1 MGEGSQK
8 TISCTKA
15 WVCLLKNIS
24 IVIVFFIF
32 VQTNQV
38 FAQINSTLC
47 WSSNFRHNL
56 FTFFPFDI
64 LCILGVYPVPLCF
77 FIWTSKTLMSL
88 SIFLFIYLPIY
99 LFIYLF
105 IFWRFKAKYLFI
117 YLFVYL
123 FLYLV
128 FECLKSQNVLTIF
141 LFSMKPLHL
150 PTAKIT
156 PGVNNFL

>member
-1 MGEGSQK
+1 MKILRKWINTNSSLNKYHKMKMGEGSQK
-8 TISCTKA
+8 TISCTKV

-47 WSSNFRHNL
+47 WSSNIRHNL

-99 LFIYLF
+99 LFIYSFFEGLKPS
-105 IFWRFKAKYLFI
+105 IFLFI
-117 YLFVYL
+117 YLSIYF
-123 FLYLV
+123 F
-128 FECLKSQNVLTIF
+128 I
-141 LFSMKPLHL
+141 
-150 PTAKIT
+150 
-156 PGVNNFL
+156 

>member
-1 MGEGSQK
+1 MKILRKWINTNSSLNKYHKMKMGEGSQK
-8 TISCTKA
+8 TISCTKV

-99 LFIYLF
+99 LFIYSFFEGLKAS
-105 IFWRFKAKYLFI
+105 IFLFI
-117 YLFVYL
+117 YLSIYF
-123 FLYLV
+123 F
-128 FECLKSQNVLTIF
+128 I
-141 LFSMKPLHL
+141 
-150 PTAKIT
+150 
-156 PGVNNFL
+156 

>member
-1 MGEGSQK
+1 MKILRKWINTNSSLNKYHKMKMGEGSQK
-8 TISCTKA
+8 TISCTKV

-99 LFIYLF
+99 LFIYSFFEGLKPS
-105 IFWRFKAKYLFI
+105 IFLFI
-117 YLFVYL
+117 YLSIYF
-123 FLYLV
+123 F
-128 FECLKSQNVLTIF
+128 I
-141 LFSMKPLHL
+141 
-150 PTAKIT
+150 
-156 PGVNNFL
+156 

>member
-8 TISCTKA
+8 TISCTKV

-105 IFWRFKAKYLFI
+105 IHFLKVWSQVSFYLFI
-117 YLFVYL
+117 CLFI
-123 FLYLV
+123 
-128 FECLKSQNVLTIF
+128 S
-141 LFSMKPLHL
+141 LFSFWMFKVTKCSYYILIFHE
-150 PTAKIT
+150 TFT
-156 PGVNNFL
+156 PANSKNYSWR